1 MHRAEGSDPARVGL
15 ALAVRV
21 WTGYAMGTPRTVRT
35 IAEGTMMAITLPELP
50 YAYDALAP
58 HLSAETF
65 EYHHDK
71 HHKAYVDT
79 TNQLIAGTDDENASL
94 EELIMKAE
102 GKLFNQAAQVWNHTL
117 YWNSMS
123 PGGGGAPS
131 GAAGDATN
139 EQFGGYDAF
148 REQFKTAATGQFGSG
163 WTWLTYDG
171 GQLAVSATGNADLPM
186 KHGQTAVLTCDVW
199 EHAYYIDYR
208 NARPDYVDAFLDH
221 LINWKLLE
229 DVL

>member
-1 MHRAEGSDPARVGL
+1 
-15 ALAVRV
+15 
-21 WTGYAMGTPRTVRT
+21 
-35 IAEGTMMAITLPELP
+35 MAITLPELP
-50 YAYDALAP
+50 YAYDALQP

-79 TNQLIAGTDDENASL
+79 TNQLIEGTDQENASL
-94 EELIMKAE
+94 EEIIMGAE

-117 YWNSMS
+117 YWNSMA

-131 GAAGDATN
+131 GAAGDAIN
-139 EQFGGYDAF
+139 EQFGSYDAF
-148 REQFKTAATGQFGSG
+148 REQFKTAATCQIGSG
-163 WTWLTYDG
+163 WTWLTYDN
-171 GQLAVSATGNADLPM
+171 GQLAVSSTGNADLPM

-208 NARPDYVDAFLDH
+208 NARPGYVDAFLDH
-221 LINWKLLE
+221 LINWRLLE
-229 DVL
+229 DAL

>member
-1 MHRAEGSDPARVGL
+1 
-15 ALAVRV
+15 
-21 WTGYAMGTPRTVRT
+21 
-35 IAEGTMMAITLPELP
+35 MMAITLPELP

-79 TNQLIAGTDDENASL
+79 TNQLIAGTDDETASL
-94 EELIMKAE
+94 EDLIMKAE

-117 YWNSMS
+117 YWNSMV

-131 GAAGDATN
+131 GTAGDAIN

-208 NARPDYVDAFLDH
+208 NARPGYIDAFLDH
-221 LINWKLLE
+221 LINWKLVE
-229 DVL
+229 DAL